1 MDDAI
6 AKLGS
11 EPISVDAPTGI
22 SIRYEPE
29 FEQLQAEIDKLESVN
44 AVPVNW
50 GEVVEVGARIL
61 DKKSKDLLVA
71 CYMCH
76 GLFDRNGFEGLT
88 NGLTILS
95 DLITTYWDTLFPE
108 LKRQRARVAALEWLV
123 ERLAPQVT
131 VRKPGSTERDAVKSC
146 KLLVE
151 QLDEVLKNKLG
162 EQAIAWGE
170 LYRPLRDYEADFSR
184 EEERKQKAKEEARKE
199 PAPMQTPA
207 QPAGVA
213 AVLSPS
219 TTEILSDQ
227 DANKALRSC
236 QDILRKVATY
246 VRGKNLADPFPYRLL
261 RMSTWLD
268 VELPPVQGNLTQ
280 IRQIP
285 ADRLDFFNQQLQAG
299 NHALLINEV
308 ESSFGNAP
316 FWLDAHRFTAMAL
329 ESLGHMDAQ
338 RAVICDLAAF
348 LRRFPKLL
356 EFQFMGG
363 KPFADD
369 QTRLWI
375 ETNVLTGP
383 DAGSGLSTPSAAG
396 TTENTLW
403 LELSREARQFAVK
416 GKFREG
422 VNVFQERRR
431 QAVSRRDRFLCDLHQ
446 ARFCQ
451 EAGYVEVAIPQLESL
466 DEEGERYHLEEWEPD
481 LSLQIAALLLVCYT
495 KTQVNNELSAART
508 ARVERMRSRVSR
520 LDAAMAFD
528 LITKTK

>member
-1 MDDAI
+1 
-6 AKLGS
+6 
-11 EPISVDAPTGI
+11 
-22 SIRYEPE
+22 
-29 FEQLQAEIDKLESVN
+29 
-44 AVPVNW
+44 
-50 GEVVEVGARIL
+50 
-61 DKKSKDLLVA
+61 
-71 CYMCH
+71 
-76 GLFDRNGFEGLT
+76 
-88 NGLTILS
+88 
-95 DLITTYWDTLFPE
+95 
-108 LKRQRARVAALEWLV
+108 
-123 ERLAPQVT
+123 
-131 VRKPGSTERDAVKSC
+131 
-146 KLLVE
+146 
-151 QLDEVLKNKLG
+151 
-162 EQAIAWGE
+162 
-170 LYRPLRDYEADFSR
+170 
-184 EEERKQKAKEEARKE
+184 
-199 PAPMQTPA
+199 
-207 QPAGVA
+207 
-213 AVLSPS
+213 
-219 TTEILSDQ
+219 
-227 DANKALRSC
+227 
-236 QDILRKVATY
+236 
-246 VRGKNLADPFPYRLL
+246 LL